1 MSMPTTISFEHI
13 ESAIQ
18 SLPIQSRA
26 MLQLLLLQYMDL
38 SQEAIDYMAGD
49 QPDSRFLSGNQPK
62 GKSISLEAALSVAS
76 RANQYKGY
84 YRQKRE
90 RPGMHIEFL
99 KQSLAIIDKT
109 IRIAERVLTSDFGTD
124 ESTLQVAKTQA
135 PSILLRQEQRKLQRA
150 WDNQELTPKD
160 YQAQRLL
167 LEYQSLLRRR
177 GILRRRLKFAQ
188 QDFVTASISPLKDH
202 EIAHVW
208 GIPLGSLAARKVKA
222 LQQFLTW
229 IQQNVEKPSVSN
241 GTSQPVDLWKE
252 TLHLLSQRP
261 IERSMVEYDGL
272 EKTEEG
278 LLDKLRAFV
287 TGAMSEPE
295 ESKFWT
301 SITKVNDTE
310 FSGTWKSHARSI
322 LAFQRL
328 HALLND
334 MDFSDEELEEELR
347 VKIYPKLPDDQLAT
361 PESEEKPVELGEM
374 GLGVLNAFVGEP
386 DDKRTGKA

>member
-1 MSMPTTISFEHI
+1 MPTTIRFEHI
-13 ESAIQ
+13 ESALQ
-18 SLPIQSRA
+18 ALPIQSQT
-26 MLQLLLLQYMDL
+26 MLQLLLLQYMDV
-38 SQEAIDYMAGD
+38 SQEAIDYMASD
-49 QPDSRFLSGNQPK
+49 QPDSRFLAGNQPQ
-62 GKSISLEAALSVAS
+62 GKTISLEAVQNVAS

-90 RPGMHIEFL
+90 RPGMHMEFL
-99 KQSLAIIDKT
+99 TESLTIIDKT
-109 IRIAERVLTSDFGTD
+109 IRIAERLLRSDFGAD
-124 ESTLQVAKTQA
+124 ESSLQAAKQQA
-135 PSILLRQEQRKLQRA
+135 PTILLRQEQRKLQRA

-167 LEYQSLLRRR
+167 LEYQALLRRR
-177 GILRRRLKFAQ
+177 GILRRRLKIAQ
-188 QDFVTASISPLKDH
+188 ADFVTAGNSPLKDH

-208 GIPLGSLAARKVKA
+208 GIPLGTLAARKVKA
-222 LQQFLTW
+222 LQQFLTELHK
-229 IQQNVEKPSVSN
+229 NLEESSVPN
-241 GTSQPVDLWKE
+241 GTSQPIDLWRE
-252 TLHLLSQRP
+252 TLHFLSQRP
-261 IERSMVEYDGL
+261 VERSMVEYDGL

-287 TGAMSEPE
+287 SGNMSEPE

-334 MDFSDEELEEELR
+334 MDFSEEGLEEELR

-374 GLGVLNAFVGEP
+374 GLGVLNAFAGEQ
-386 DDKRTGKA
+386 DDKRRG

>member
-1 MSMPTTISFEHI
+1 MSTNICFEHI
-13 ESAIQ
+13 ESALQ
-18 SLPIQSRA
+18 ALPIQSRT
-26 MLQLLLLQYMDL
+26 MLQLLLLQYMDV
-38 SQEAIDYMAGD
+38 SQEAIDYMASD
-49 QPDSRFLSGNQPK
+49 QPDSRFLSGNQPT
-62 GKSISLEAALSVAS
+62 GKTISLEAVRNVAS
-76 RANQYKGY
+76 RADQYKGY

-90 RPGMHIEFL
+90 RPGMHIKFL
-99 KQSLAIIDKT
+99 TQSLTIIDKT
-109 IRIAERVLTSDFGTD
+109 IRIAERLLKSDFGAD
-124 ESTLQVAKTQA
+124 EIALQAAKVQA

-160 YQAQRLL
+160 YQIQRLF
-167 LEYQSLLRRR
+167 LEYQGLLRRR
-177 GILRRRLKFAQ
+177 EILRRRLKIAQ
-188 QDFVTASISPLKDH
+188 SDFLTAGNSPLKDH

-222 LQQFLTW
+222 LQQFLTGL
-229 IQQNVEKPSVSN
+229 QKNLEESSAPN
-241 GTSQPVDLWKE
+241 GTSQPIDLWKE
-252 TLHLLSQRP
+252 TLHFLSQRP
-261 IERSMVEYDGL
+261 IERSIVEYDGL

-287 TGAMSEPE
+287 SGNMSEPE

-334 MDFSDEELEEELR
+334 TDFSDEVLEEELR
-347 VKIYPKLPDDQLAT
+347 IKIYPKLPDDQLAT

-374 GLGVLNAFVGEP
+374 GLGVLNAFAGEQ
-386 DDKRTGKA
+386 DDKRRG

>member
-1 MSMPTTISFEHI
+1 
-13 ESAIQ
+13 
-18 SLPIQSRA
+18 
-26 MLQLLLLQYMDL
+26 L

-62 GKSISLEAALSVAS
+62 GKSKSLEAALSVSS

-99 KQSLAIIDKT
+99 TQSLTIIDKT
-109 IRIAERVLTSDFGTD
+109 IRIAERLLVSEFGAD

-177 GILRRRLKFAQ
+177 GILRRRLKIAQ
-188 QDFVTASISPLKDH
+188 NDFVTAGISPLKDH

-229 IQQNVEKPSVSN
+229 LQQNLEKAPGPN
-241 GTSQPVDLWKE
+241 GISQPLDLWKE
-252 TLHLLSQRP
+252 TLHVLSQRP
-261 IERSMVEYDGL
+261 IDRSMVEYDGL
-272 EKTEEG
+272 EKTEEN

-287 TGAMSEPE
+287 SGAMSEPE

-334 MDFSDEELEEELR
+334 MDFSDEGLEEELR

-361 PESEEKPVELGEM
+361 PESDEKPVELGEM
-374 GLGVLNAFVGEP
+374 GLGVLNAFAGEQ
-386 DDKRTGKA
+386 DDKRRG

>member
-1 MSMPTTISFEHI
+1 MPTTIRFEHI
-13 ESAIQ
+13 ESALQ
-18 SLPIQSRA
+18 ALPIQSQT
-26 MLQLLLLQYMDL
+26 MLQLLLLQYIDV
-38 SQEAIDYMAGD
+38 SQEAIDYMASD
-49 QPDSRFLSGNQPK
+49 QPDSRFLAGNQPQ
-62 GKSISLEAALSVAS
+62 GKTISLEAVQNVAS

-99 KQSLAIIDKT
+99 TESLTIIDKT
-109 IRIAERVLTSDFGTD
+109 IRIAERLLRSDFGAD
-124 ESTLQVAKTQA
+124 ESSLQAAKQQA
-135 PSILLRQEQRKLQRA
+135 PTILLRQEQRKLQRA

-167 LEYQSLLRRR
+167 LEYQALLRRR
-177 GILRRRLKFAQ
+177 GILRRRLKIAQ
-188 QDFVTASISPLKDH
+188 TDFVTAGNSPLKDH

-208 GIPLGSLAARKVKA
+208 GIPLGTLAARKVKA
-222 LQQFLTW
+222 LQQFLTELHK
-229 IQQNVEKPSVSN
+229 NLEESSVPN
-241 GTSQPVDLWKE
+241 GTSQPIDLWRE
-252 TLHLLSQRP
+252 TLHFLSQRP
-261 IERSMVEYDGL
+261 VERSMVEYDGL

-287 TGAMSEPE
+287 SGNMSEPE

-334 MDFSDEELEEELR
+334 MDFSEEGLEEELR
-347 VKIYPKLPDDQLAT
+347 IKIYPKLPDDQLAT

-374 GLGVLNAFVGEP
+374 GLGVLNAFAGEQ
-386 DDKRTGKA
+386 DDKRRG